1 LFFFFH
7 IQYYVFS
14 SRYGLGDIAID
25 DISLSDSCPTE
36 ERLCT
41 FEDPIMCK
49 YVNDPLTQYQWIH
62 TTGLDQVC
70 TFEDPIMCKYVNDP
84 LTQYQWIHTTG
95 LDQVVSDAKPSV
107 DHTDGTTF
115 GAYAMVD
122 ISKSSSNNTDQ
133 RARLISPTITPNGEQ
148 CVEFWYYS
156 DGDLLTSSS
165 KLNVLVRANSE
176 QSNSSNYLIW
186 SKSLPQVNSF
196 ESRFFAFY

>member
-36 ERLCT
+36 ERL
-41 FEDPIMCK
+41 
-49 YVNDPLTQYQWIH
+49 
-62 TTGLDQVC
+62 C